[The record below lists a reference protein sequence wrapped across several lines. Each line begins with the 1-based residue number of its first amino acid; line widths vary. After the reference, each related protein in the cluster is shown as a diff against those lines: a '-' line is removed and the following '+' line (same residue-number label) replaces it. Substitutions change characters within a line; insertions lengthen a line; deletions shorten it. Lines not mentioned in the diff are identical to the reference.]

1 MRFRTAESE
10 QLARVQRAL
19 DVSELTLGNDCLAKT
34 KINFCNKKGKGSTN
48 SLEPLSNGE
57 PDIVAQWSNTW
68 TDVSDALN
76 IETSEIPF
84 AGTVSRKT
92 IRRRRQHAAS
102 STYSLATSRLAQIAV
117 ETELKQ
123 IDERTSK

>member
-1 MRFRTAESE
+1 M
-10 QLARVQRAL
+10 
-19 DVSELTLGNDCLAKT
+19 
-34 KINFCNKKGKGSTN
+34 
-48 SLEPLSNGE
+48 EPLSNGE

-102 STYSLATSRLAQIAV
+102 STYS
-117 ETELKQ
+117 
-123 IDERTSK
+123 